1 MHTQHVQ
8 RLEDSLVVYCVSVQV
23 FEINSSAVRGRGSLL
38 ATLKE
43 ATLSHQVSTQPKTQ
57 THGSITSS
65 FKQPLREPASASA
78 GSGSAGGRGRGAA
91 QGQAS
96 ASAGSGSAGGRGRGA
111 AQGQGKG
118 GLFSF
123 FKPQDIVREDKAA
136 GRREGRSLVASTDS
150 SRGDSAHSA
159 NERNKNS
166 SPVSLATATVILL
179 EEVSPLL

>member
-57 THGSITSS
+57 THGSIISF
-65 FKQPLREPASASA
+65 FKQPLREPANT
-78 GSGSAGGRGRGAA
+78 
-91 QGQAS
+91 
-96 ASAGSGSAGGRGRGA
+96 SAGSGSAGGRGRGA

-118 GLFSF
+118 GLLSF

-136 GRREGRSLVASTDS
+136 GRRGGRSLVASTDS

>member
-1 MHTQHVQ
+1 M
-8 RLEDSLVVYCVSVQV
+8 DSLVVYCVSVQV

-57 THGSITSS
+57 THGSITSF

-78 GSGSAGGRGRGAA
+78 GSGSAGGRGRGV
-91 QGQAS
+91 
-96 ASAGSGSAGGRGRGA
+96 

-118 GLFSF
+118 GLLSF
-123 FKPQDIVREDKAA
+123 FKPQDIVREGKAA
-136 GRREGRSLVASTDS
+136 GRRGGRSLVASTDS